1 MAENRIGKKMK
12 KVMVLGAGR
21 GQIPLMEL
29 CHKYGAYVIAVSP
42 KGYYPGFNIC
52 DKAIYED
59 IKNKEA
65 VLVKA
70 QELSI
75 DAIISDQLDQ
85 AVPTVA
91 FVAEK
96 MGLLGISYDTA
107 LKFTNKYTMRQ
118 AAQELGINVPE
129 SRVLTSF
136 DDAVNFIQH
145 NILTFPL
152 IMKPVDGAASNGVF
166 KVNSLNEI
174 KEHFEYT
181 QSFSKKRQII
191 LEKFIYGK
199 EYVVEAYTHNYEVHN
214 LMVGHR
220 DYFDIPGTF
229 IPGATIFQDA
239 EHVESELEKNLMVLN
254 KKIVEGFGLKFGITH
269 GEFLVEKGTGE
280 IYLVEIA
287 ARGGGVSISS
297 EIIPASTGVN
307 ANELLVKDVLN
318 IYEDE
323 LKIRKGAAAYFCYLV
338 PEGIVKQLNGI
349 ENVLSIPGVKYACF
363 ENIALGMKTG
373 KIIDKY
379 SRKGPIV
386 VYGNEKKDCYD
397 IIQRVKQK
405 LDVKIES
412 PEGTIKEAIW
422 C

>member
-1 MAENRIGKKMK
+1 MK
-12 KVMVLGAGR
+12 KVMILGAGR
-21 GQIPLMEL
+21 GQIPLMDL

-42 KGYYPGFNIC
+42 KGNYPGFNFC
-52 DKAIYED
+52 DEALYED
-59 IKNKEA
+59 VKNKEA
-65 VLVKA
+65 VLAKA

-91 FVAEK
+91 YVAEK
-96 MGLLGISYDTA
+96 MGLPGITYETA
-107 LKFTNKYTMRQ
+107 LKFTNKYKMRQ
-118 AAQELGINVPE
+118 AAQKLGINVPE
-129 SRVLTSF
+129 SRVLTCF

-166 KVNSLNEI
+166 KVNSLDEI

-181 QSFSKKRQII
+181 QDFSKTRQVI

-199 EYVVEAYTHNYEVHN
+199 EYVVEAYTHNFVVTN

-229 IPGATIFQDA
+229 IPAATVFQDA
-239 EHVESELEKNLMVLN
+239 LHASSEIEKQLMAVN
-254 KKIVEGFGLKFGITH
+254 KKIVNGYGLRFGITH
-269 GEFLVEKGTGE
+269 GEFLVEEKTGK

-297 EIIPASTGVN
+297 EIIPAATGVN
-307 ANELLVKDVLN
+307 ANELLVKDALN

-323 LKIRKGAAAYFCYLV
+323 IEIRKGAAAYFCYLLPKGV
-338 PEGIVKQLNGI
+338 VTKIDGCDKIKN
-349 ENVLSIPGVKYACF
+349 IPGVSRAF
-363 ENIALGMKTG
+363 LDDVAIGMQLGPIK
-373 KIIDKY
+373 DKY
-379 SRKGPIV
+379 SRKGPVIV
-386 VYGNEKKDCYD
+386 QGKSKDACYQVIDKVKSSLQIEVESNGKK
-397 IIQRVKQK
+397 VGA
-405 LDVKIES
+405 LW
-412 PEGTIKEAIW
+412 T
-422 C
+422 

>member
-1 MAENRIGKKMK
+1 MAENRIGIKMK
-12 KVMVLGAGR
+12 KVMILGAGR

-29 CHKYGAYVIAVSP
+29 CHKYGANVIAVSP
-42 KGYYPGFNIC
+42 KGNYPGFSIC
-52 DKAIYED
+52 DEAIYED

-65 VLVKA
+65 VLAKA
-70 QELSI
+70 QELSV

-96 MGLLGISYDTA
+96 MGLPGITYETA
-107 LKFTNKYTMRQ
+107 LKFTNKYKMRQ
-118 AAQELGINVPE
+118 AAQKLGINVPE
-129 SRVLTSF
+129 SRVLTCF

-166 KVNSLNEI
+166 KVNSLDEI

-181 QSFSKKRQII
+181 QDFSKTRQVI

-199 EYVVEAYTHNYEVHN
+199 EYVVEAYTHNFIVTN

-220 DYFDIPGTF
+220 DYFDIPGAF
-229 IPGATIFQDA
+229 IPAATVFQDA
-239 EHVESELEKNLMVLN
+239 LHASSEIEKQLMAVN
-254 KKIVEGFGLKFGITH
+254 KKIVNGYGLRFGITH
-269 GEFLVEKGTGE
+269 GEFLVEEKTGK

-297 EIIPASTGVN
+297 EIIPAATGVN
-307 ANELLVKDVLN
+307 ANELLVKDALN

-323 LKIRKGAAAYFCYLV
+323 IEIRKGAAAYFCYLV
-338 PEGIVKQLNGI
+338 PEGVVKQLNGI
-349 ENVLSIPGVKYACF
+349 EDVLSIPGVKYACF
-363 ENIALGMKTG
+363 DNIALGMKTG
-373 KIIDKY
+373 KVVDKY

-386 VYGNEKKDCYD
+386 VFGNEKNDCYD
-397 IIQRVKQK
+397 IIQCVKQK

-412 PEGTIKEAIW
+412 VDGIIKGTLW
-422 C
+422 S